1 MTKVTMPEPVA
12 WAHFTEDGLIQI
24 WSRRKDDVESLER
37 LMGKPPN
44 GVITTTQAQAY
55 ADAVRREALEAVIQ
69 NLEAETAIAREH
81 KAYAAVLAL
90 MSQAELIRVQ
100 LHKQ

>member
-1 MTKVTMPEPVA
+1 MT
-12 WAHFTEDGLIQI
+12 TETVLSDAQCLAIGAFGQSPLKRLDHARAIEQAEAY
-24 WSRRKDDVESLER
+24 KDACV
-37 LMGKPPN
+37 
-44 GVITTTQAQAY
+44 
-55 ADAVRREALEAVIQ
+55 REALEGVIQ
-69 NLEAETAIAREH
+69 SLEAETAKAREH

>member
-12 WAHFTEDGLIQI
+12 RASVHMYLDRRQFLLAELGTEAAGELTRGEYDL
-24 WSRRKDDVESLER
+24 
-37 LMGKPPN
+37 
-44 GVITTTQAQAY
+44 ITTDQAEAY
-55 ADAVRREALEAVIQ
+55 KDACVREALEGVIQ
-69 NLEAETAIAREH
+69 SLEAETAKAREH